1 MTLIASKVASSGFV
15 SSLSRRSG
23 TWPSSISPFRR
34 TSNWSVLRPSTMTK
48 EGESVRRSGW
58 GGASANMVDNI
69 DNDGTTSSGIGG
81 NYDNSNSNNSNYFT
95 IIPQVIDGETRFGV
109 GVHPSELYQP
119 TGMVLPKL
127 PIYHPYHP
135 LNNCI
140 TNAENE
146 DIILQV
152 PLAMIL
158 PSFDDLH
165 SSSLVPPRELLDFI
179 AKQNKNVNY
188 YTSTQTTYYII
199 VQTLP
204 YTPQTRIICRY
215 QYALFPQAKSQM
227 KGKES
232 IWTQSIIYNHHRD
245 NDNDNNT
252 AERIRYPPTS
262 IKIYESNKD
271 SANISPT
278 ILCGNSMVLDTVEN
292 LCGNAIW
299 SHVVGSSTDTTS
311 TSPPPMVDF
320 DNGVSL
326 VNIHSYIGLTY
337 FLPND
342 EYDNFVREIQDK
354 QSPVDIINWI
364 TILIEKH
371 KKL

>member
-1 MTLIASKVASSGFV
+1 
-15 SSLSRRSG
+15 
-23 TWPSSISPFRR
+23 
-34 TSNWSVLRPSTMTK
+34 
-48 EGESVRRSGW
+48 
-58 GGASANMVDNI
+58 MVDNI
-69 DNDGTTSSGIGG
+69 DNDGTSSGIDDD
-81 NYDNSNSNNSNYFT
+81 DNNNNNNNNSKFFT
-95 IIPQVIDGETRFGV
+95 IIPQVIDGYETRFGV

-135 LNNCI
+135 LNDCI

-146 DIILQV
+146 DVILQV
-152 PLAMIL
+152 PLAVTL

-165 SSSLVPPRELLDFI
+165 SLVPPRELLDFI
-179 AKQNKNVNY
+179 AKRNKDVS
-188 YTSTQTTYYII
+188 YTSTPTTYYII

-215 QYALFPQAKSQM
+215 QYALFPQAMAQM

-232 IWTQSIIYNHHRD
+232 IWTQSIIHNHHRD
-245 NDNDNNT
+245 DDNNNT

-271 SANISPT
+271 SPNISPT

-299 SHVVGSSTDTTS
+299 SYVVGSTDTS
-311 TSPPPMVDF
+311 TSPPIVDSDDGF
-320 DNGVSL
+320 L
-326 VNIHSYIGLTY
+326 VNTDHSYIGLTY

-342 EYDNFVREIQDK
+342 EYNNFIREILDK
-354 QSPVDIINWI
+354 QSPVDVINWI

-371 KKL
+371 KNDSSTTTATATVTSSSPATNDDELHEKLRHLRV

>member
-1 MTLIASKVASSGFV
+1 
-15 SSLSRRSG
+15 
-23 TWPSSISPFRR
+23 
-34 TSNWSVLRPSTMTK
+34 
-48 EGESVRRSGW
+48 
-58 GGASANMVDNI
+58 MVDNI
-69 DNDGTTSSGIGG
+69 DIDGTSSGIDDD
-81 NYDNSNSNNSNYFT
+81 DNNNNNNNNSKFFT
-95 IIPQVIDGETRFGV
+95 IFPQVIDGYETRFGV

-135 LNNCI
+135 LNDCS

-146 DIILQV
+146 DVILQV
-152 PLAMIL
+152 PLAMTL

-165 SSSLVPPRELLDFI
+165 SSLVPPRELLDFI
-179 AKQNKNVNY
+179 AKRNKDVN
-188 YTSTQTTYYII
+188 YTSTPTTYYII

-204 YTPQTRIICRY
+204 YTSQTRIICRY
-215 QYALFPQAKSQM
+215 QYALFPQAKAQM

-245 NDNDNNT
+245 NNNNNNNNT

-271 SANISPT
+271 SPNISPT
-278 ILCGNSMVLDTVEN
+278 ILCGNSMILDTVEN

-299 SHVVGSSTDTTS
+299 SYVVGCSTDTS
-311 TSPPPMVDF
+311 TSPPIVD
-320 DNGVSL
+320 DENGL
-326 VNIHSYIGLTY
+326 IVNIDHSYIGLTY

-342 EYDNFVREIQDK
+342 EYNNFIREIHDK

-364 TILIEKH
+364 TILIETNKNDSSTTTATVTSSSPATNDDELH
-371 KKL
+371 EKLRNLRV

>member
-1 MTLIASKVASSGFV
+1 
-15 SSLSRRSG
+15 
-23 TWPSSISPFRR
+23 
-34 TSNWSVLRPSTMTK
+34 MTK
-48 EGESVRRSGW
+48 EEDEAGW
-58 GGASANMVDNI
+58 VVVNI
-69 DNDGTTSSGIGG
+69 DNDGTSSGIDDD
-81 NYDNSNSNNSNYFT
+81 DNNNNNNNSKFFT
-95 IIPQVIDGETRFGV
+95 IIPQVIDGYETRFGV
-109 GVHPSELYQP
+109 GAHPSELYQP

-146 DIILQV
+146 DVIFQV

-158 PSFDDLH
+158 PSFNDLH
-165 SSSLVPPRELLDFI
+165 SLVPPRELLDFI
-179 AKQNKNVNY
+179 AKRNKNVNY
-188 YTSTQTTYYII
+188 TTSTPTTHYII

-215 QYALFPQAKSQM
+215 QYAFFPQAKAQM

-262 IKIYESNKD
+262 IKIYESDKD
-271 SANISPT
+271 SPNISPT

-299 SHVVGSSTDTTS
+299 SYVVGSTDTS
-311 TSPPPMVDF
+311 TSPPIIDLNDGF
-320 DNGVSL
+320 L
-326 VNIHSYIGLTY
+326 VNVHSFIGLTY

-342 EYDNFVREIQDK
+342 EYNNFIREIQDK
-354 QSPVDIINWI
+354 PSPVDIINWI

-371 KKL
+371 KNGSSAATAAAATVTSCSTTIEDEEYEKLCNLTVYNNN